1 MTNSPHLD
9 GLKDELSRLLK
20 DDTTDFQNILRI
32 TSEIAK
38 EDADVIRFSTD
49 AAMVRRLGREL
60 VAKQET
66 ALSELVK
73 NAYDADATTCSVSIS
88 DDARG
93 VMQIV
98 DDGSGMSRADLVNGF
113 MRLASDEK
121 VKNPVSPKY
130 SRARAGKKGIGRF
143 ATERLGKRLTIIT
156 QTEEQDQ
163 AWKVTIDWSA
173 FEQGTDINLVPN
185 TISAVPKERPHGT
198 RLLIEDLNDSWT
210 EAEVRRVYRYLSTI
224 ITPVFDSI
232 QTQHAQDDPGFSVDL
247 VRAGQQN
254 TALVNADSEIFD
266 LAVGLI
272 EAEIDASGKTTWSVA
287 AKRWELSDKDQEI
300 GLDRNHSVPLQHA
313 RNVKLKAHYFIQAR
327 ELLGHSTAFIRE
339 LLDEYGGILLY
350 RNGYRVA
357 PYGDKE
363 DDWLGLDYKRTSTF
377 APINSRTFLGFVALS
392 DPEGQ
397 LFEETSSREGLIET
411 VAFAEVR
418 KIMSAVLE
426 AAVRRIEAARG
437 KGPRARIQDAESG
450 ERAATEAESAV
461 LEIERFVTS
470 PAMAGVFAPEER
482 EQFRLSVARIKEAV
496 RATSVIVRERD
507 ELLKEVNLLRI
518 LASMGLTIAEFTHDF
533 SALAETLELSVQ
545 AIKRDATIST
555 EALDATLSR
564 FEEQFRRV
572 RSYTAHFGSMMT
584 SNASRMLEPIDLYA
598 FARSFRNDLTAI
610 FDRRGMQLTV
620 QPPTEY
626 DIYTKKM
633 HRSEWSSI
641 LLNLLTNSIKAVKRA
656 QRAGRFLIRV
666 GTAGQGF
673 VYLEFS
679 DNGDGIPPENRDRV
693 FDAFFTTTGGTSGR
707 DSDASQAI
715 GTGLG
720 LKIVADIAQSAGGR
734 VQVMDPP
741 EGYVTSIR
749 VTVPA
754 GSVDTDDQAEAGESD
769 Q

>member
-9 GLKDELSRLLK
+9 GLKDELSLLLK
-20 DDTTDFQNILRI
+20 EETTDFQNILRL

-38 EDADVIRFSTD
+38 EDAEVIRFSTD

-66 ALSELVK
+66 ALAELVK
-73 NAYDADATTCSVSIS
+73 NAYDADANTCSVIIS
-88 DDARG
+88 DDASG
-93 VMQIV
+93 VMQVI
-98 DDGSGMSRADLVNGF
+98 DDGSGMSRVDLVNGF

-121 VKNPVSPKY
+121 VKNPVSPKFHR
-130 SRARAGKKGIGRF
+130 SRAGKKGIGRF
-143 ATERLGKRLTIIT
+143 ATERLGRRLTVIT
-156 QTEEQDQ
+156 QTEEEDQ
-163 AWKVTIDWSA
+163 GWRVTIDWSA
-173 FEQGTDINLVPN
+173 FEQGTDINLIPN
-185 TISAVPKERPHGT
+185 TISAVPKERSHGT
-198 RLLIEDLNDSWT
+198 TLLIQGLNDSWT
-210 EAEVRRVYRYLSTI
+210 EAEVKRVYRYLSTI

-232 QTQHAQDDPGFSVDL
+232 QTQHAEDDPGFSVDL
-247 VRAGQQN
+247 VRTGQQN
-254 TALVNADSEIFD
+254 VTLVNAESEIFD

-287 AKRWELSDKDQEI
+287 AKRWNLSDKDQDI
-300 GLDRNHSVPLQHA
+300 GLDRDRSAPLQHA

-327 ELLGHSTAFIRE
+327 ELLGHSTAYIRE

-357 PYGDKE
+357 PYGDRE

-392 DPEGQ
+392 DPEGE

-411 VAFAEVR
+411 TAFAEVR

-437 KGPRARIQDAESG
+437 KGPRARSRDTESG
-450 ERAATEAESAV
+450 ERVATEAESAV

-470 PAMAGVFAPEER
+470 PAMASVFAPEER
-482 EQFRLSVARIKEAV
+482 QQFKSSVARIKEAV

-545 AIKRDATIST
+545 AIKRDATISS
-555 EALDATLSR
+555 EALDATLGS

-584 SNASRMLEPIDLYA
+584 NNASRMLEPIDLYA
-598 FARSFRNDLTAI
+598 FARSFRNDLAAI

-620 QPPTEY
+620 ERPTEY
-626 DIYTKKM
+626 EIYTKRM

-666 GTAGQGF
+666 GTAEQGF
-673 VYLEFS
+673 VFLEFS
-679 DNGDGIPPENRDRV
+679 DNGDGIPPENSDRV

-707 DSDASQAI
+707 SSDASQAI

-734 VQVMDPP
+734 VEVVNPP

-749 VTVPA
+749 ITVPA
-754 GSVDTDDQAEAGESD
+754 GSVETDDQVETGDND